1 MKINTMKKNF
11 IITFSLLFIASAFS
25 FAQVDSSDLMKS
37 QRQLENQNK
46 RLNRQQNK
54 VQKMNRKLEKQQKRL
69 NRQNR
74 KLNKENRRSN
84 KEMREMEREQKK
96 LEDVKTDST
105 SGTSLYDRR
114 KLTFSNRFNERSAFA
129 TYFLKQNHF
138 ILNHY
143 RMNQPIWKL
152 SNV

>member
-1 MKINTMKKNF
+1 MKKYF
-11 IITFSLLFIASAFS
+11 IITFFPLFIASAFS

-37 QRQLENQNK
+37 QKQVEK
-46 RLNRQQNK
+46 QQGQVEKQQKK
-54 VQKMNRKLEKQQKRL
+54 VQRMNRKLEKQQKRL

-105 SGTSLYDRR
+105 SGASLYDGR
-114 KLTFSNRFNERSAFA
+114 KLILPNRFKEKSVFA
-129 TYFLKQNHF
+129 TFFVKQKYFTLYHHA
-138 ILNHY
+138 LNRNY
-143 RMNQPIWKL
+143 AEIIY
-152 SNV
+152 V